1 MYHRLLFIAII
12 FYSCSEAHRYPITE
26 EDAGIEY
33 YRTSLKSLNEEILS
47 KPKDISLRKRKLLI
61 SKRLDW
67 PEDVNTDINL
77 IIDMSS
83 LDLQSFDLS
92 LEYYKSIDSFEKQ
105 LELIDYWESIYGK
118 KSEYLTL
125 KANAY
130 IRASNFEAAD
140 SILWQLVNTPDCTEG
155 NLQISA
161 NFYSM
166 QKDSVRLSAVYEL
179 LFQTDPLSE
188 NLIMGYVPLLLAQS
202 RGDRA
207 LEIFE
212 MRQGL
217 STTDEEKLWLARTY
231 AQQGN
236 IQRAQD
242 ILEPIESDSAVY
254 QRVEWYEQTLV
265 LESAVRLLDPIIA
278 RDSNEY
284 ALFKKAQ
291 ITHNQ
296 NKVYESYRLLSIL
309 IEKDSTNSKA
319 LNEAEIVARKIA
331 YLRNLKEQENR
342 IPVLDINS
350 KKLTE

>member
-1 MYHRLLFIAII
+1 MYYRLLFIAII

-33 YRTSLKSLNEEILS
+33 YRTSLENLNKAILT

-61 SKRLDW
+61 SKKLDW
-67 PEDVNTDINL
+67 PEDVSADINL
-77 IIDMSS
+77 IIDKSS

-92 LEYYKSIDSFEKQ
+92 LDYFKSIDSFEKQ

-118 KSEYLTL
+118 KSEYLAL

-130 IRASNFEAAD
+130 IRASNLEAAD
-140 SILWQLVNTPDCTEG
+140 SILWQLVNTPDCNEN
-155 NLQISA
+155 NLQLSA
-161 NFYSM
+161 NFYSK
-166 QKDSVRLSAVYEL
+166 QVDTVRLSAVYEL
-179 LFQTDPLSE
+179 LFQKNPLSE
-188 NLIMGYVPLLLAQS
+188 NLIIGYVPLLLVQNE
-202 RGDRA
+202 GERA

-212 MRQGL
+212 MREELG
-217 STTDEEKLWLARTY
+217 TTDEEKLWLARTH
-231 AQQGN
+231 AQLGN
-236 IQRAQD
+236 LQLAQD
-242 ILEPIESDSAVY
+242 ILEPIENDSAVY
-254 QRVEWYEQTLV
+254 QRVEWFEQTLA
-265 LESAVRLLDPIIA
+265 LESAIRLLDPIIT

-291 ITHNQ
+291 ITNNQ
-296 NKVYESYRLLSIL
+296 NKVYQSYRLLSIL